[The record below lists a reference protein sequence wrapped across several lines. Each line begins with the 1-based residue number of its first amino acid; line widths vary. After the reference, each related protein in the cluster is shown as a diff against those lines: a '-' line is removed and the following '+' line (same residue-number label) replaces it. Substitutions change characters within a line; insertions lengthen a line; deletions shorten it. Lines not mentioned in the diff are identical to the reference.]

1 MSIFVFTDGKCFL
14 YYIYQAN
21 FSLFEKL
28 KHIMSLHTIKNVLLF
43 IYLSLFVSLTY
54 DITC

>member
-1 MSIFVFTDGKCFL
+1 MSIFVFTDGKYFL

-28 KHIMSLHTIKNVLLF
+28 KHIMSLQTIKNVLLF